1 MNTRCKAPPTP
12 EMAAQEKIEMY
23 KRVQGTKFHVNPL
36 SFYDEHKSKFPW
48 ILALSLKYVCVPAN
62 SVPFKRAC
70 PSNREFVT
78 CELVINFV
86 SSQIGLRNKLL
97 LLLLMFY

>member
-62 SVPFKRAC
+62 SVPFKRVFSLAG
-70 PSNREFVT
+70 NI
-78 CELVINFV
+78 L
-86 SSQIGLRNKLL
+86 SQKRVRLDAEKANMLFWHKNAD
-97 LLLLMFY
+97 